1 MLSAALAA
9 TASETIPSFSAGIR
23 FSNPSRSVP
32 LPVPLSSLS
41 RVEGKELITIVN
53 AGPGIAKGVLFLVVQ
68 GPEWCQGLA
77 PAPDSFLMSGEG
89 AMAQLHFTGAWT
101 GQNIGVVVCRDH
113 LERAHWTLEGRH
125 HVFLKFSWR
134 ARKRIPYYPG
144 PEAALRT
151 LYPEREEADLSTR
164 REVSVNYNPDVTIP
178 RQTLYETA
186 TGDVPDRPG

>member
-1 MLSAALAA
+1 M
-9 TASETIPSFSAGIR
+9 
-23 FSNPSRSVP
+23 
-32 LPVPLSSLS
+32 
-41 RVEGKELITIVN
+41 
-53 AGPGIAKGVLFLVVQ
+53 LFLVVQ

-77 PAPDSFLMSGEG
+77 PAPDSFLRSGEG

-101 GQNIGVVVCRDH
+101 EQNIGVVVCRDH
-113 LERAHWTLEGRH
+113 LERAHYWTLEGRH